1 MILLNAG
8 IIINFLLKKMIKDLK
23 KNNSISVIFDKYA
36 NLFEES
42 PKKYDFL
49 INFFLMKITNYSND
63 FNFLIWE

>member
-1 MILLNAG
+1 
-8 IIINFLLKKMIKDLK
+8 MIKDLK

-49 INFFLMKITNYSND
+49 INFFLMKITNSSND